1 MSAQHKND
9 DDPILLR
16 SDNNHICTLTLNRAS
31 RYNALS
37 EELLSAL
44 QQALQDIAKDTT
56 IYVVVLTGAGKA
68 FCPGHD
74 LKQMRANHD
83 EIYYRKL
90 FEQCSEVM
98 QGIVNL
104 PQPVIAKVQGMATA
118 AGCQLV
124 ASCDMAIAA
133 DDVRF
138 AVSGINIGLFCATPS
153 VALSRNISR
162 KHAMEMLLT
171 GEFIDAGTAEK
182 FGLINHAVP
191 REDLDETTER
201 FASIIAAKP
210 AVSIQLG
217 KKLFY
222 SQIEKQLS
230 SAYVEAGDVMACNLL
245 EEDTIEG
252 VDAFLEKR
260 RPSWIKGG

>member
-1 MSAQHKND
+1 MSQAQIND
-9 DDPILLR
+9 VEPVLLR
-16 SDNNHICTLTLNRAS
+16 NDENNICTLTLNRAS

-44 QQALQDIAKDTT
+44 SQTLQEIANDNT
-56 IYVVVLTGAGKA
+56 IHVVVLTGAGKA

-74 LKQMRANHD
+74 LKQMRENHD
-83 EIYYRKL
+83 EVYYRTL
-90 FEQCSEVM
+90 FSQCSEVM

-133 DDVRF
+133 DDVQF
-138 AVSGINIGLFCATPS
+138 AVSGINIGLFCSTPS
-153 VALSRNISR
+153 VALSRNLSR

-171 GEFIDAGTAEK
+171 GEFIDARTAQNY
-182 FGLINHAVP
+182 GLINYAVA
-191 REDLDETTER
+191 REELDNVTNR
-201 FASIIAAKP
+201 YASIIAAKP
-210 AVSIQLG
+210 AVSIQMG

-222 SQIEKQLS
+222 SQIEKHLS
-230 SAYVEAGDVMACNLL
+230 GAYAEAGNVMACNLL
-245 EEDTIEG
+245 EEETIEG
-252 VDAFLEKR
+252 VNAFLEKR
-260 RPSWIKGG
+260 KPSWKQD